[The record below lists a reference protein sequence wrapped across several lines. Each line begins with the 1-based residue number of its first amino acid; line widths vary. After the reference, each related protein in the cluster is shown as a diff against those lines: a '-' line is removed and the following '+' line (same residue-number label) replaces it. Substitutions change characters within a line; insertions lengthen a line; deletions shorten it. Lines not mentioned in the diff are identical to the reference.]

1 MTTTEARNPEVR
13 TTAGAVRG
21 RPEDGLTVFRGI
33 PFAAPPVGEARFQAP
48 RPAKAWDGTRDAYAF
63 GPPPPQDAGGLGEGV
78 GPKVPLGDDWLTVN
92 VWTPDPDPAAHRP
105 VMVWIYGGAYK
116 LGHTGSPG
124 YDAHRIA
131 RDGDV
136 VVVTL
141 NYRVGIE
148 GFTLIEGAPANRG
161 LLDQVAALE
170 WVRDNITAFGGD
182 PGQVTVFGESAG
194 AGSVASLLAMPA
206 ASGLFRRAIAQSVP
220 GTYFS
225 EALARDIATA
235 IAAEAGLRP
244 TAADL
249 SAIDP
254 RRLTSAGAAVA
265 EKMLQYVD
273 KWGQA
278 APTVTPFSPVVD
290 GEVLPVTPWAA
301 LKAGAARDVELVVGH
316 NRDEFRLFLAMGR
329 QLGKITEE
337 QARGALRMFAPGAPE
352 AGGAG
357 GAGGDSGAAGESGA
371 AGAAGGS
378 GEDRYRAAFPDAS
391 PGELFER
398 VQTDWLFGMPS
409 LHLAEAQLAGGGRA
423 HVYELT
429 WPAPAMSGAMGACHG
444 LDIPLLFGT
453 FGADLG
459 LLLFAGE
466 VTPEAEALSA
476 RFRQSWTAFART
488 GDPGWPA
495 YDTEARLVQVLD
507 AQPQVRAYPEES
519 RRLWEGYEFAAL
531 PLLG

>member
-1 MTTTEARNPEVR
+1 MTTTQPHDPVVR
-13 TTAGAVRG
+13 TATGAVRG
-21 RPEDGLTVFRGI
+21 RRGDGLAVFRGI

-48 RPAKAWDGTRDAYAF
+48 RPAAAWDGTRDAYAF
-63 GPPPPQDAGGLGEGV
+63 GPPPPQDVAALGGGV
-78 GPKVPLGDDWLTVN
+78 PPDVPLGDDWLTVN

-105 VMVWIYGGAYK
+105 VMVWLYGGAYK
-116 LGHTGSPG
+116 LGHAGSPG
-124 YDAHRIA
+124 YDARHIA
-131 RDGDV
+131 HDGDV

-148 GFTLIEGAPANRG
+148 GFARLDGAPANRG

-194 AGSVASLLAMPA
+194 AGSLAALLAMPS

-225 EALARDIATA
+225 DALARDIAAA
-235 IAAEAGLRP
+235 IATEAGLRP

-249 SAIDP
+249 ATVDP
-254 RRLTSAGAAVA
+254 RRLTSAGGSLSA
-265 EKMLQYVD
+265 KMLQYTD
-273 KWGQA
+273 RWGRA

-290 GEVLPVTPWAA
+290 GEVLPVTPWQA
-301 LKAGAARDVELVVGH
+301 LAAGAGRDVELVVGH
-316 NRDEFRLFLAMGR
+316 NRDEFRLFLAMGG
-329 QLGKITEE
+329 QLGRITEE
-337 QARGALRMFAPGAPE
+337 QARGALRMFAPGAP
-352 AGGAG
+352 GT
-357 GAGGDSGAAGESGA
+357 S
-371 AGAAGGS
+371 S
-378 GEDRYRAAFPDAS
+378 GEEAYRAAFPDAT

-398 VQTDWLFGMPS
+398 VQTDWLFAMPS

-429 WPAPAMSGAMGACHG
+429 WSAPGPLGACHA

-453 FGADLG
+453 FTADFGAM
-459 LLLFAGE
+459 LFPDGKPTA
-466 VTPEAEALSA
+466 EAEALSS
-476 RFRQSWTAFART
+476 RFRAAWTAFART

-495 YDTEARLVQVLD
+495 YDTDARQVRVWD
-507 AQPQVRAYPEES
+507 VEPQVRAYPEEAS
-519 RRLWEGYEFAAL
+519 RRMWEGYEFAAL